1 MIHSQVSPEKANV
14 LPGGTAKV
22 TLGRMSRHVDSK
34 ANCFCIY
41 INFMISET
49 KKYGIIYIYIHN
61 QARLIIPEGKRYIS
75 ACCLLLLH
83 SQCVSFPGMRSLAL
97 RLSVMLKLT
106 GLIPWNAHLLG
117 SAAN

>member
-1 MIHSQVSPEKANV
+1 MSPMIHSQVSPEKANV

-49 KKYGIIYIYIHN
+49 KKYGIIYIYI
-61 QARLIIPEGKRYIS
+61 YITK
-75 ACCLLLLH
+75 
-83 SQCVSFPGMRSLAL
+83 LAWL
-97 RLSVMLKLT
+97 YQKAK
-106 GLIPWNAHLLG
+106 GI
-117 SAAN
+117 